1 MDYQKFREDFQR
13 SGLSQK
19 EYGKQHSMSPSMVH
33 YYLQKSKKEQHNAK
47 DFKFSELIVEKQ
59 EERHIKII
67 TSSGLEIRIPL

>member
-1 MDYQKFREDFQR
+1 MDYQKFKEDFQR

-33 YYLQKSKKEQHNAK
+33 YYLQKSKKEQHNTK
-47 DFKFSELIVEKQ
+47 EVKFSELIVEKL
-59 EERHIKII
+59 EEQHIKII